1 MMSISTVQEEDTMR
15 LRRSFTGLA
24 LSLTLLFGLA
34 APAMA
39 QESSSVS
46 RERLEYL
53 CSKVPLIEARVRAA
67 IAWINGDS
75 DTRGSIAWLE
85 VKAEQAEARGFTDL
99 ARRIRL
105 RIEVLTERLDV
116 LEARLERLA
125 MWEARCDE
133 LLGAA

>member
-1 MMSISTVQEEDTMR
+1 MR

-67 IAWINGDS
+67 IAWINGDA

-85 VKAEQAEARGFTDL
+85 VKAAMTTQSH
-99 ARRIRL
+99 L
-105 RIEVLTERLDV
+105 RETTLRSATGPMVT
-116 LEARLERLA
+116 
-125 MWEARCDE
+125 
-133 LLGAA
+133 

>member
-1 MMSISTVQEEDTMR
+1 MR
-15 LRRSFTGLA
+15 LRRSLTGLA

-39 QESSSVS
+39 QESSVP

-53 CSKVPLIEARVRAA
+53 CSRIPLVEARVRAV
-67 IAWINGDS
+67 IAWINGDA
-75 DTRGSIAWLE
+75 DTRGSIAWLQE
-85 VKAEQAEARGFTDL
+85 KAREAEARGFTDL
-99 ARRIRL
+99 ARRIQL

-125 MWEARCDE
+125 AWEARCDE

>member
-1 MMSISTVQEEDTMR
+1 MSIPTIQEEDTMR

-34 APAMA
+34 APAIA
-39 QESSSVS
+39 QESSSVP

-53 CSKVPLIEARVRAA
+53 CSRIPLVEARVRHA
-67 IAWINGDS
+67 IAWINGDVE
-75 DTRGSIAWLE
+75 TRGSIAWLE
-85 VKAEQAEARGFTDL
+85 AKARQAEARGYTDL

-105 RIEVLTERLDV
+105 RIDVLTERLDV

-125 MWEARCDE
+125 MWDERCDE
-133 LLGAA
+133 LLRAA